1 MAKEMEDYPFKAI
14 LNGLEVS
21 YAIRN
26 LQIVFH
32 EGQRECAMEL
42 ADAPGEMHI
51 DFERPG
57 HTRLWIRALTN
68 KRRRIS

>member
-1 MAKEMEDYPFKAI
+1 MEDYPSEAR

-32 EGQRECAMEL
+32 EGQRECATER
-42 ADAPGEMHI
+42 AHAPGEMHI
-51 DFERPG
+51 DFEKPG
-57 HTRLWIRALTN
+57 HTRLWIRALAN